1 MSGVDKDK
9 DDTPNRPGDAMQ
21 SGTDKLWKKP
31 GELSQTGGKP
41 PAKPDLEKWQES
53 NTH

>member
-1 MSGVDKDK
+1 MAASENDN
-9 DDTPNRPGDAMQ
+9 DDTPDRPGDAMQ
-21 SGTDKLWKKP
+21 SGTDKPWKKP
-31 GELSQTGGKP
+31 GEVSQTGGKP